1 MKAMEQVIQW
11 GELDLDL
18 VRRRAH
24 AAGVMERFERLLAA
38 AQQEIEQ

>member
-1 MKAMEQVIQW
+1 MERVIQW

-18 VRRRAH
+18 VRRRAR

-38 AQQEIEQ
+38 AREEIEE